1 MIYRSYQHVERL
13 GTTETNGI
21 LDGTCYISPKIDG
34 LKKFKPKTIDF
45 RELNRRTNLQIKA
58 VMPEIF

>member
-21 LDGTCYISPKIDG
+21 LDGTCYIFPKIDG
-34 LKKFKPKTIDF
+34 TNATVWLGDDNTLRAGSRK
-45 RELNRRTNLQIKA
+45 REL
-58 VMPEIF
+58 

>member
-13 GTTETNGI
+13 GTTGTNGI
-21 LDGTCYISPKIDG
+21 LDGVWNI
-34 LKKFKPKTIDF
+34 LKKFKTKAIDF

>member
-21 LDGTCYISPKIDG
+21 LDDVWNIF
-34 LKKFKPKTIDF
+34 KKFNPKTIDF
-45 RELNRRTNLQIKA
+45 RELNRRTNLQVKA

>member
-21 LDGTCYISPKIDG
+21 LDGVWNI
-34 LKKFKPKTIDF
+34 LKKFKPKAIDF
-45 RELNRRTNLQIKA
+45 RELNRRTNLQVKA

>member
-21 LDGTCYISPKIDG
+21 LDGMWNI
-34 LKKFKPKTIDF
+34 LKKFKPKI
-45 RELNRRTNLQIKA
+45 RTNLQVKA

>member
-1 MIYRSYQHVERL
+1 MIYQSYQHVERL
-13 GTTETNGI
+13 GTAETNGI
-21 LDGTCYISPKIDG
+21 LDGVWNI

-45 RELNRRTNLQIKA
+45 RELNRRTNLQVKA